1 MTDLPAPEAV
11 PNDPAYWQNEYVQ
24 HLERRLQVSCQYL
37 RASPRAQVRAHVLS
51 FLTLLQEAHRYPQ
64 LTQHSLEFI
73 SLLHPLPLRW
83 GLGYLWE
90 PEIRFALEHTPP
102 EDTWQR
108 RDYACDLAD
117 VHLFRG
123 QFESAVQLAEGVLA
137 DEAPAD
143 VQAARAVRILFTC
156 YRSIGQPDLAD
167 SLIGKA
173 GQDFSNQLPAR
184 EVPASQAAAWLR
196 FNQCQLELLR
206 ERGQVDQALA
216 LVEDMIWLEQSLA
229 SRDQILTAEL
239 LTHRSTL
246 LWVKARYAEAVRDL
260 KEAIAVYQ
268 QEDDQFNAE
277 SLRSNLGLVY
287 WTMGEL
293 AQAEQSLRAAIRYY
307 RSTASEQLAT
317 YDIGN
322 LGLVHF
328 ARGELDEALRLT
340 EEHIQHARRINFI
353 SELHRGLRNLGT
365 MLYYRGDYQKAIEA
379 LSTSHAYYEKRGSRD
394 AYGLDVVWLALCEAG
409 LGGRGQAI
417 ARVQEILAWSRER
430 GSLVLEQVTLRSLA
444 YLLPRGEQETHLL
457 RSLQLAQASNRRLE
471 QAAVQLALGAACAD
485 AARAQAYWQAGVR
498 LLEEIGAHKW
508 LEGRGSDNPPFI
520 PLLL

>member
-11 PNDPAYWQNEYVQ
+11 PNDLAYWQNEYVQ
-24 HLERRLQVSCQYL
+24 HLERRLQASCQYVQTL
-37 RASPRAQVRAHVLS
+37 ARSQVRAHARS

-64 LTQHSLEFI
+64 LTQESLEFI
-73 SLLHPLPLRW
+73 ALLHPLPLRW

-102 EDTWQR
+102 NAASQR

-123 QFESAVQLAEGVLA
+123 QFESAVQLAEAVLA

-156 YRSIGQPDLAD
+156 YRSTGQPDLAD
-167 SLIGKA
+167 ILISKA
-173 GQDFSNQLPAR
+173 GQAFSAQLPAR
-184 EVPASQAAAWLR
+184 DVPAGQAAAWLR

-246 LWVKARYAEAVRDL
+246 LWVRARYDEAVRDL
-260 KEAIAVYQ
+260 EEAITLYQ

-277 SLRSNLGLVY
+277 SLRSNLGLVF

-293 AQAEQSLRAAIRYY
+293 AQAEHSLRAAIRYY

-365 MLYYRGDYQKAIEA
+365 MLYYRGDYYKAIEA

-409 LGGRGQAI
+409 LGRREQALTQ
-417 ARVQEILAWSRER
+417 VQEILAWSRER
-430 GSLVLEQVTLRSLA
+430 GSVVLEQVTLRSLA
-444 YLLPRGEQETHLL
+444 FLLPRDQQEAYLL
-457 RSLQLAQASNRRLE
+457 RSLQLAQISNRRLE
-471 QAAVQLALGAACAD
+471 QAAVQLALGAACEGTD
-485 AARAQAYWQAGVR
+485 RGQSYWESGVR
-498 LLEEIGAHKW
+498 LLEEIGAQKW
-508 LEGRGSDNPPFI
+508 LQDRGQENPPFI